1 MAASAGEV
9 MSIYRALL
17 RYGSKFPNYNVRE
30 YVLRRAK
37 QDFRQHRDDAD
48 NAAVVKEAKHFLEV
62 VKRQAVVYSMY
73 ARKHKSI
80 MDIPLTQILR
90 DQADIPASSLK
101 TPGA

>member
-1 MAASAGEV
+1 M
-9 MSIYRALL
+9 
-17 RYGSKFPNYNVRE
+17 
-30 YVLRRAK
+30 LRRAK

-80 MDIPLTQILR
+80 MVRCPCT
-90 DQADIPASSLK
+90 ASHYQEL
-101 TPGA
+101 

>member
-1 MAASAGEV
+1 MPC
-9 MSIYRALL
+9 R
-17 RYGSKFPNYNVRE
+17 

-48 NAAVVKEAKHFLEV
+48 KAAVAELVKDAKHFLEV

-80 MDIPLTQILR
+80 MVCCPRT
-90 DQADIPASSLK
+90 ASHYQEL
-101 TPGA
+101 